1 MVGNRE
7 AQRAEGHAEGQRR
20 QRSIRLG
27 AKLVTE
33 DSLPYVIAEIGVN
46 HEGSMETARRLIEL
60 AKEGGADAAKFQT
73 YKADT
78 LASKHSPAY
87 WDLSKEPTTSQHK
100 LFQKYDSFGPAEYRA
115 LAAHCEEVEIDFV
128 STPFDKSAV
137 ELLDPLMPFFKIASA
152 DLTNTPLLRQV
163 AETGKPVVLS
173 TGASTSDEVRVAVET
188 LQEAGCKEL
197 SLLHCVLNYPTPD
210 ENAHLGMITGLR
222 RDYPDIVIGYSDHT
236 VPDESMTAVTA
247 AYLLGAR
254 VIEKHFTHDKTLP
267 GNDHYHAMD
276 VHDLKRFVS
285 NVRRAHV
292 MIGSDEEKE
301 PIDSEEISRMNARRS
316 IVLDADV
323 RAGETLTE
331 SMLTY
336 KRPGTGV
343 SPLHWDFVIG
353 QRVVRDLE
361 RDHVLQWEDLEVQ
374 DRPAGV

>member
-1 MVGNRE
+1 
-7 AQRAEGHAEGQRR
+7 
-20 QRSIRLG
+20 
-27 AKLVTE
+27 
-33 DSLPYVIAEIGVN
+33 VIAEIGVN
-46 HEGSMETARRLIEL
+46 HEGKLDLAKKLIDL

-87 WDLSKEPTTSQHK
+87 WDLTKEPTTSQHQ
-100 LFQKYDSFGPAEYRA
+100 LFQKYDAFGPPEYRA
-115 LAAHCEEVEIDFV
+115 LAKHCEKVEIDFV
-128 STPFDKSAV
+128 STPFDSAAV

-173 TGASTSDEVRVAVET
+173 TGASTLAEVTTAVDT
-188 LQEAGCKEL
+188 LRAAGCEAL
-197 SLLHCVLNYPTPD
+197 SLLHCVLNYPTAD

-236 VPDESMTAVTA
+236 VPDDMMTALTTS
-247 AYLLGAR
+247 YLLGAR
-254 VIEKHFTHDKTLP
+254 VIEKHFTHDKSLP

-276 VHDLKRFVS
+276 SADLRTFIA
-285 NVRRAHV
+285 NVQKIELL
-292 MIGSDEEKE
+292 IGSGQEKE
-301 PIDSEEISRMNARRS
+301 PIATEEISRVNARRS

-323 RAGETLTE
+323 RAGQTLTE

-343 SPLHWDFVIG
+343 SPLHWDSVIG
-353 QRVVRDLE
+353 RVAARDLE
-361 RDHVLQWEDLEVQ
+361 RDHVLQWEDLV
-374 DRPAGV
+374 